1 MSNNGD
7 LYRNSDVSRSGD
19 LYYRQR
25 VVITGLGCISPLGLD
40 VSTTWRNIVTGKSG
54 VGPITHFDAS
64 DFKTKIAAEVKGFDG
79 VALFGARE
87 VRRLDRF
94 CQFAMAAARQA
105 VADAGLVITD
115 ENRDRIG
122 VLVGSGIG
130 GMTTFY
136 EQINIYFDRGPSR
149 VSPFVVNMMIPDSA
163 GGAIAIDMGV
173 RGPNYAIT
181 AACATGAYSIGE
193 AVETIRHGRAD
204 IMLAGGSEAVIMPIT
219 VAGLNVMT
227 AISTRN
233 DEPERASRPFDAR
246 RDGFVMGEGAGV
258 MVLESL
264 EYAQRRGARILAE
277 ITGFGANNDA
287 FHITAPTENGEGSA
301 ACMVLALKDAQLAP
315 SDIGYI
321 NAHGTST
328 ILNDKSETAA
338 IKIVFGEKAYQVPVS
353 STKSMVGHQL
363 GAAGAVEAVFCVKVL
378 QDNILPPTINY
389 ETPDPLCDLDYVPNT
404 ARPATVQHVMTNS
417 FGFGGHN
424 ATLIISRFDRNN
436 IEV

>member
-1 MSNNGD
+1 MSKRGELNH
-7 LYRNSDVSRSGD
+7 RK
-19 LYYRQR
+19 R
-25 VVITGLGCISPLGLD
+25 VVITGMGCISPLGLD
-40 VSTTWRNIVTGKSG
+40 LPTTWGNIVAGKSG

-64 DFKTKIAAEVKGFDG
+64 AFKTKIAAEVKGFDG
-79 VALFGARE
+79 VALFGTRE

-105 VADAGLVITD
+105 VEDARLTINGD
-115 ENRDRIG
+115 NCHRIG

-130 GMTTFY
+130 GMTTLF
-136 EQINIYFDRGPSR
+136 EQFNIYYDRGPSR

-163 GGAIAIDMGV
+163 GGAIAIDMGL

-181 AACATGAYSIGE
+181 AACATGAYSIGD
-193 AVETIRHGRAD
+193 AVEIIRRGAAD
-204 IMLAGGSEAVIMPIT
+204 VMLAGGSEAVIVPIT
-219 VAGLNVMT
+219 VAGLSVMT

-233 DEPERASRPFDAR
+233 EEPERASRPFDAA

-264 EYAQRRGARILAE
+264 EHAQSRGAHILAE
-277 ITGFGANNDA
+277 VTGFGANNDA
-287 FHITAPTENGEGSA
+287 FHITAPPENGEGSA
-301 ACMVLALKDAQLAP
+301 ACMLLALKDAGLTP
-315 SDIGYI
+315 TDIGYI

-338 IKIVFGEKAYQVPVS
+338 IKAVFGEQAYGVPIS
-353 STKSMVGHQL
+353 STKSMLGHQL
-363 GAAGAVEAVFCVKVL
+363 GAAGAVEALFCVKIL

-389 ETPDPLCDLDYVPNT
+389 ETPDPLCDLDYIPNT

-424 ATLIISRFDRNN
+424 ATLIISRFNQN
-436 IEV
+436 

>member
-7 LYRNSDVSRSGD
+7 LYH
-19 LYYRQR
+19 RQR
-25 VVITGLGCISPLGLD
+25 VVVTGMGCISPLGLD
-40 VSTTWRNIVTGKSG
+40 VSSTWTNVVAGKSG

-64 DFKTKIAAEVKGFDG
+64 NFKTKIAAEVKGFDG
-79 VALFGARE
+79 TTMFGVRE
-87 VRRLDRF
+87 IRRLDRF

-105 VADAGLVITD
+105 VEDAGLVISA

-130 GMTTFY
+130 GMTTFF
-136 EQINIYFDRGPSR
+136 EQINIYYDRGPMR

-163 GGAIAIDMGV
+163 GGAIAIDMGI

-181 AACATGAYSIGE
+181 AACATGAYAIGE
-193 AVETIRHGRAD
+193 AVETIRHRRAD
-204 IMLAGGSEAVIMPIT
+204 VMLAGGSEAVIMEIT
-219 VAGLNVMT
+219 IAGLNVMT

-233 DEPERASRPFDAR
+233 EEPERASRPFDAT

-264 EYAQRRGARILAE
+264 EHAQARGARILAE
-277 ITGFGANNDA
+277 VTGFGANNDA
-287 FHITAPTENGEGSA
+287 FHITAPNEHGEGSA
-301 ACMVLALKDAQLAP
+301 ACMTLALKDAGLAP
-315 SDIGYI
+315 ADIGYI

-328 ILNDKSETAA
+328 VLNDKSETSA
-338 IKIVFGEKAYQVPVS
+338 IKAAFGENAYKIPVS
-353 STKSMVGHQL
+353 STKSMLGHQL
-363 GAAGAVEAVFCVKVL
+363 GAAGAVEAIFCVKVL
-378 QDNILPPTINY
+378 QDHILPATINY
-389 ETPDPLCDLDYVPNT
+389 ETPDPLCDLDYIPNT

-424 ATLIISRFDRNN
+424 ASLIISRFKQ
-436 IEV
+436 